1 MNLSLETD
9 TYSFNLTLIFVILR
23 FIFLILTLLLLLL
36 KTVLDSDERLEIF
49 APYVGQ
55 VLHLRYY
62 AKKGTRVGIGFNRSE
77 KIVGFPEVLVL
88 EVAFGIKDDGFG
100 YTFTI
105 AGQHEGR
112 PDFRTFSN
120 CCRILEFPFHNWEI
134 LMPDKSYV
142 PLNFFVIEKSAP
154 KRRMDHYES
163 LVPIDNIPN
172 FFRLYH
178 VYNHW
183 DAGIN
188 FINSK
193 LTEHQNLYQQ
203 NGTGKGRK

>member
-1 MNLSLETD
+1 M
-9 TYSFNLTLIFVILR
+9 TLIFVILT
-23 FIFLILTLLLLLL
+23 FIVVILTLILLLLI
-36 KTVLDSDERLEIF
+36 TVLESDESLEIF

-55 VLHLRYY
+55 VLDLRYH
-62 AKKGTRVGIGFNRSE
+62 AKKGTRV
-77 KIVGFPEVLVL
+77 
-88 EVAFGIKDDGFG
+88 
-100 YTFTI
+100 

-120 CCRILEFPFHNWEI
+120 CCRKLEFPFHNWEI

-142 PLNFFVIEKSAP
+142 PLNIVIDKTAP
-154 KRRMDHYES
+154 KCGADHYES
-163 LVPIDNIPN
+163 LVPIDNIPD

-193 LTEHQNLYQQ
+193 LTEHRNLYKKK
-203 NGTGKGRK
+203 GPAKGRK

>member
-1 MNLSLETD
+1 V
-9 TYSFNLTLIFVILR
+9 TLIFVILT
-23 FIFLILTLLLLLL
+23 FIVVILTLILLLLI
-36 KTVLDSDERLEIF
+36 TVLESDESLEIF

-55 VLHLRYY
+55 VLDLRYH

-77 KIVGFPEVLVL
+77 KIKGFPGVLVL
-88 EVAFGIKDDGFG
+88 EVAFGIKDHEFG
-100 YTFTI
+100 YAFTI

-120 CCRILEFPFHNWEI
+120 CCRKLEFPFHNWEI

-142 PLNFFVIEKSAP
+142 PLNIVIDKTAP
-154 KRRMDHYES
+154 KCGTDHYES
-163 LVPIDNIPN
+163 LVPIDNIPD

-193 LTEHQNLYQQ
+193 LTEHRNLYQKS
-203 NGTGKGRK
+203 GPGKGRK